1 MDPGLGLKLGVR
13 HGVYRASLPGRGE
26 VRPLEQGL
34 SGGEAVF
41 FGDAAPSRRPRAF
54 NGQLSVISK
63 REREYLPVYLP
74 QHVVFTL
81 SGSRAVIHWFFSLIS
96 ECLLLSC
103 CAKRQIT
110 AVKLADV

>member
-1 MDPGLGLKLGVR
+1 
-13 HGVYRASLPGRGE
+13 

-34 SGGEAVF
+34 PGGEAVF

-63 REREYLPVYLP
+63 RASEYLSVYLP
-74 QHVVFTL
+74 HVVLTL

-110 AVKLADV
+110 AVILADV

>member
-1 MDPGLGLKLGVR
+1 
-13 HGVYRASLPGRGE
+13 

-41 FGDAAPSRRPRAF
+41 FGGAASSRRPRAF

-63 REREYLPVYLP
+63 RAREYLSAAHPS
-74 QHVVFTL
+74 L
-81 SGSRAVIHWFFSLIS
+81 SGSQAVIHWFFSLIFS

>member
-1 MDPGLGLKLGVR
+1 M
-13 HGVYRASLPGRGE
+13 
-26 VRPLEQGL
+26 RPLEQGL

-63 REREYLPVYLP
+63 RAREIYLSIP
-74 QHVVFTL
+74 QHVVLTL